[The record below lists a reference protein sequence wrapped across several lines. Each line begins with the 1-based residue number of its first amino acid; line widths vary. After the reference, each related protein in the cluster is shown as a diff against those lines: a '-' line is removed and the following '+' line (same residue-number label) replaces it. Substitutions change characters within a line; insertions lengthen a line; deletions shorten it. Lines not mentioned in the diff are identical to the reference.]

1 MEPRKARIE
10 RKTYET
16 GVVLELNLD
25 GTGESLI
32 RTGVGFFDHMLTLFA
47 KHACLDLSVVAEGD
61 LHVDAHHTVEDV
73 GIALGRAFAA
83 ALGEKKGIRR
93 YGHWT
98 LPMEES
104 LVTAAVD
111 FGGRAMLVFQ
121 ADFPH
126 AKIGDFDAEL
136 VSEFWQAFANNAAAN
151 IHLRLHYGRN
161 GHHIAEAIFKA
172 AARAIRQAVE
182 ADPRAPGIP
191 STKGVL

>member
-1 MEPRKARIE
+1 MERKARIE
-10 RKTYET
+10 RNTQET
-16 GVVLELNLD
+16 RVKLELNLD
-25 GTGESLI
+25 GKGESSI

-47 KHACLDLSVVAEGD
+47 KHACLDLVVEAEGD
-61 LHVDAHHTVEDV
+61 LDVDAHHTVEDV
-73 GIALGRAFAA
+73 GIVLGRAFAA
-83 ALGEKKGIRR
+83 ALGDKMGIRR

-104 LVTAAVD
+104 LATAAVD
-111 FGGRAMLVFQ
+111 FGGRPMLVFQ

-136 VSEFWQAFANNAAAN
+136 VAEFWQAFANNAAAN
-151 IHLRLHYGRN
+151 IHLRLHYGKN
-161 GHHIAEAIFKA
+161 GHHIAESIFKA

-182 ADPRAPGIP
+182 RDPRAPGIP